1 MAILKAEGLVKLYPR
16 DKKWWK
22 FWDQKAVVAGVDFEV
37 DRGEVVGLL
46 GPNGAGKTTSFRMI
60 TGQVTPNEGSVTF
73 HGHDVTALPMF
84 RRARL
89 GMGYLPQDH
98 SVFRQLTIEENILAV
113 LELIP
118 THPRFGRKPT
128 RKERNE
134 LCEEMLEKF
143 GLTAKRHRLSA
154 TLSGGERRRLEIA
167 RCLVCDPSLILLDE
181 PFVGI
186 DPPTVND
193 IKNIISDLRR
203 QNIGI
208 LITDHQVREVL
219 QVADRGY
226 IIYEGKV
233 IAKGSPQELAQD
245 KTAVE
250 VYIQHTVD
258 GLKFTQQHE
267 STTPAPANPSPVA
280 SPGASPGTSPGTS
293 TVATTAPPPRGPS
306 LSEIVLQARLRALLD
321 RLRTAE
327 FQHAAAELLQQGP
340 VAIAP
345 LVEALAWRDPEMRRR
360 AFEVLKRLWPG
371 VPFDPYASDLER
383 HEQLAALRAALQRRP
398 VAAA

>member
-1 MAILKAEGLVKLYPR
+1 MEGVAMAILKADGLVKLYPR

-22 FWDQKAVVAGVDFEV
+22 FWDQKAVVSGVSFEV

-46 GPNGAGKTTSFRMI
+46 GPNGAGKTTSFRMV

-73 HGHDVTALPMF
+73 NGQDVTALPMF

-89 GMGYLPQDH
+89 GMGYLPQDS
-98 SVFRQLTIEENILAV
+98 SVFRQLSIEENVLAV
-113 LELIP
+113 LELLP
-118 THPRFGRKPT
+118 VHPRFGRKPT
-128 RKERNE
+128 RKERYD
-134 LCEEMLEKF
+134 LCDEVLTKF
-143 GLTAKRHRLSA
+143 GLTEKRHRLSA

-167 RCLVCDPSLILLDE
+167 RCLVCGPTLILLDE

-193 IKNIISDLRR
+193 IKQIIADLRD

-233 IAKGSPQELAQD
+233 IAKGSPAELARD

-258 GLKFTQQHE
+258 GLKFTQQQQTE
-267 STTPAPANPSPVA
+267 PEEAQPTPVAQPATRLAPAA
-280 SPGASPGTSPGTS
+280 
-293 TVATTAPPPRGPS
+293 PS
-306 LSEIVLQARLRALLD
+306 LAEVVLQARLRSLLD
-321 RLRTAE
+321 RLRTPD
-327 FQHAAAELLQQGP
+327 FQQAAAELVANGP
-340 VAIAP
+340 VAIP
-345 LVEALAWRDPEMRRR
+345 TLVEALAWRDAEMRRR
-360 AFEVLKRLWPG
+360 VYEVLKHLWPG
-371 VPFDPYASDLER
+371 VQFDPFGADAER
-383 HEQLAALRAALQRRP
+383 HEQLGRLRAALHRR
-398 VAAA
+398 AA

>member
-1 MAILKAEGLVKLYPR
+1 MAILKAQGLVKLYPR

-37 DRGEVVGLL
+37 DTGEVVGLL

-60 TGQVTPNEGSVTF
+60 TGQVTPNEGSVLF
-73 HGHDVTALPMF
+73 NGHDVTTLPMF

-118 THPRFGRKPT
+118 SHPRFGRKPT
-128 RKERNE
+128 PKERME
-134 LCEEMLEKF
+134 LCEQMLEKF

-167 RCLVCDPSLILLDE
+167 RCLVTDPKLILLDE

-193 IKNIISDLRR
+193 IKNIILDLKK

-233 IAKGSPQELAQD
+233 IAKGTPAELARD

-250 VYIQHTVD
+250 LYIQHTID
-258 GLKFTQQHE
+258 GLKFTQQHG
-267 STTPAPANPSPVA
+267 SSATPAATTPSNTRA
-280 SPGASPGTSPGTS
+280 SA
-293 TVATTAPPPRGPS
+293 ATAATAAYPS

-321 RLRTAE
+321 RLRTNE
-327 FQHAAAELLQQGP
+327 FQHAAAELLQHGP
-340 VAIAP
+340 VAIGP
-345 LVEALAWRDPEMRRR
+345 LVEALAWHDGEMRRR

-371 VPFDPYASDLER
+371 VPFDPQGGERER
-383 HEQLAALRAALQRRP
+383 HEQLTALRLAIQRRG
-398 VAAA
+398 AA

>member
-37 DRGEVVGLL
+37 DTGEVVGLL

-60 TGQVTPNEGSVTF
+60 TGQVTPNEGQVIF
-73 HGHDVTALPMF
+73 NGHDVTALPMF

-118 THPRFGRKPT
+118 SHPRFGRKPT
-128 RKERNE
+128 PKERRE
-134 LCEEMLEKF
+134 LCDQMLEKF
-143 GLTAKRHRLSA
+143 GLTGKRHRLSA

-167 RCLVCDPSLILLDE
+167 RCLVTDPKLILLDE

-193 IKNIISDLRR
+193 IKNIIADLRR

-233 IAKGSPQELAQD
+233 IAKGTPAELAQN

-250 VYIQHTVD
+250 LYIQHTVD
-258 GLKFTQQHE
+258 GLKFAQQHAP
-267 STTPAPANPSPVA
+267 TPAGPSSPPSP
-280 SPGASPGTSPGTS
+280 SPSPAVS
-293 TVATTAPPPRGPS
+293 TVPPALRGPS
-306 LSEIVLQARLRALLD
+306 LSEIVLQVRLRALLD
-321 RLRTAE
+321 RLRTTE
-327 FQHAAAELLQQGP
+327 FPQAAAEFLQHGP
-340 VAIAP
+340 VAIP
-345 LVEALAWRDPEMRRR
+345 LLVEALAWRDVEMRCR

-371 VPFDPYASDLER
+371 VPFDPHGSEPER
-383 HEQLAALRAALQRRP
+383 HEQLAGLRAALQRR
-398 VAAA
+398 AA

>member
-22 FWDQKAVVAGVDFEV
+22 FWDQKAVVAGVNFEV

-60 TGQVTPNEGSVTF
+60 TGQVTPNEGTVTF
-73 HGHDVTALPMF
+73 NGHDVTALPMY

-118 THPRFGRKPT
+118 SHPRFGRKPT
-128 RKERNE
+128 RKERVE

-143 GLTAKRHRLSA
+143 GLTVKRHRLSA

-193 IKNIISDLRR
+193 IKNIIADLRR

-267 STTPAPANPSPVA
+267 SPGSAAATTTVAATPAAAPTTPAVVP
-280 SPGASPGTSPGTS
+280 
-293 TVATTAPPPRGPS
+293 TAAVPPRGPS

-321 RLRTAE
+321 RLRTNE
-327 FQHAAAELLQQGP
+327 FQQAAAALLQQGP

-371 VPFDPYASDLER
+371 IPFDPYASDLDR
-383 HEQLAALRAALQRRP
+383 HEQLAALRAALQRHT
-398 VAAA
+398 VAA